1 MKTKFNRNRPILF
14 LAFLVGFV
22 FAGYGQNDIRITGK
36 VLGADSGPLPG
47 ASVVEKGTQNGV
59 QTDFDGVFELFVGDP
74 NAVVSISYVGFVS
87 QEISL
92 EGNTEIEVTL
102 TEDLNKLEEVV
113 VIAYGEQKVANVSGA
128 LAKVGD
134 EAIEGQAVGDFQNA
148 LQGQVAGLT
157 IVSNSG
163 APGGQSAVV
172 IRGAGSISGGNQ
184 PLYVKDGNIMHPFIG
199 NQGPNF
205 TNPDPLST
213 ISPGDIESIT
223 VLKDASASAIYGARA
238 ANGVILITT
247 KRGKTGK
254 ARFDLDMYT
263 GFQEAWNTLDLLNT
277 DQYQQVMN
285 NARDNAGAQRIPA
298 LDGTTLTTY
307 TDWQKEVLQTAP
319 ISNIQFRASGGGEN
333 TTYSAS
339 LGYFDQNGIV
349 IETGMKRYNLNLNT
363 DSTLGKFHFGT
374 SVNLSRTIYDK
385 EKVGSAR
392 TVLDWAIVS
401 APHVPVYD
409 ENNLGGYAGPGV
421 EDGEPTTNPVA
432 IQNLV
437 DNTNTVN
444 RILGSVFADYEI
456 VEGLKFKINAGFDLI
471 NFHDRRTVPD
481 FELNQ
486 NQVPGFEQGAEVS
499 EYRGENNSFLLE
511 NTLNYKRSFGKHNLD
526 AIIGYNIQETHFA
539 DMRARVL
546 GQFTG
551 GGLPV
556 LSGSRDIS
564 AVSGIISE
572 SKTTSFIGRVIYDY
586 NEKYLATF
594 NFRRDGSSKF
604 VGDKQYDN
612 FFAASAGWRI
622 SKEDFMKDSFI
633 SDLKLRV
640 SYGALG
646 NDAINANSA
655 RFTLNQ
661 NATYVLGI
669 NQDLAPGVGPAG
681 SMQNSDLGW
690 ERQTQLDI
698 GVDFGLADNR
708 FMMTIDYFDKK
719 SEDLLLTIP
728 VPGHTGFNNITI
740 NAGEV
745 TNKGWEFSASW
756 RDFVG
761 DNFTYSIGANLTTL
775 KNEVTQLTE
784 GLDFIETSA
793 FGQLSSVQRVRIE
806 AGQPL
811 NSFYGYQVD
820 GVFQSDQEVADAPYQ
835 SDLTGAGDF
844 RYKDLD
850 GNGVIDANDR
860 TFIGDGIPDVTYG
873 INIGMG
879 YKNWDFSALM
889 QGVAGVDIWSE
900 TKFFTQ
906 SYPRTNNQ
914 NTVVLNAWTPQNPS
928 ETIPRALPQ
937 PLSDNDRVS
946 DFFIEDG
953 SYFRLKNVQ
962 LGYSFPQ
969 HTRDRMGGLTKF
981 RLYFSGQNLFTI
993 TGYDDVGFDPEIGA
1007 NGIDNVVYPQARAM
1021 TLGLQIGF

>member
-1 MKTKFNRNRPILF
+1 MKTKFNLKRPLLF
-14 LAFLVGFV
+14 LVLVVGIIFS
-22 FAGYGQNDIRITGK
+22 GYGQNDIRVTGK
-36 VLGADSGPLPG
+36 VVGADNEPLPG
-47 ASVVEKGTQNGV
+47 ASVVEKGTQNGA
-59 QTDFDGVFELFVGDP
+59 QTDFDGLFELYVSDA
-74 NAVVSISYVGFVS
+74 NALITVSYLGFLT
-87 QEISL
+87 QEIPLNNSTDL
-92 EGNTEIEVTL
+92 QVIME
-102 TEDLNKLEEVV
+102 EDQNKLDEVV
-113 VIAYGEQKVANVSGA
+113 VIAYGEQKAANVSGA
-128 LAKVGD
+128 LSQVGD
-134 EAIEGQAVGDFQNA
+134 EAIEGQSVGDFQNA

-157 IVSNSG
+157 ITSNSG

-184 PLYVKDGNIMHPFIG
+184 PLYVIDGNIMNNFIG
-199 NQGPNF
+199 NQGPGF

-263 GFQEAWNTLDLLNT
+263 GFQTAWNTLDLLNT
-277 DQYQQVMN
+277 QQYQQVMN
-285 NARDNAGAQRIPA
+285 SARDNAGAQRIPA

-307 TDWQKEVLQTAP
+307 TDWQEEVLRSAP

-339 LGYFDQNGIV
+339 LGYFDQQGII
-349 IETGMKRYNLNLNT
+349 IETGMKRYNINLNT

-374 SVNLSRTIYDK
+374 SVNVSRTIYDK

-392 TVLDWAIVS
+392 TALDWAIVS
-401 APHVPVYD
+401 APHVPVFD

-437 DNTNTVN
+437 YNTNTVN
-444 RILGSVFADYEI
+444 RVLGSVFAEYEI
-456 VEGLKFKINAGFDLI
+456 IEGLKYKINGGFDMI
-471 NFHDRRTVPD
+471 NFHDRRTVPE

-486 NQVPGFEQGAEVS
+486 NQVPGFEQGSEVG

-526 AIIGYNIQETHFA
+526 AIIGYNIQKTHFA

-546 GQFTG
+546 GQFAG
-551 GGLPV
+551 SGLPV

-564 AVSGIISE
+564 NVNGVISE
-572 SKTTSFIGRVIYDY
+572 TKTNSFIGRIIYDY
-586 NEKYLATF
+586 DEKYLATF
-594 NFRRDGSSKF
+594 NFRNDGSSKF

-612 FFAASAGWRI
+612 FFAASVGWRI
-622 SKEDFMKDSFI
+622 SNEDFMKDSFI
-633 SDLKLRV
+633 SDLKLRA

-661 NATYVLGI
+661 NATYVIGT

-690 ERQTQLDI
+690 EKQTQLDI
-698 GVDFGLADNR
+698 GLDFGLFDNR
-708 FMMTIDYFDKK
+708 FSMTIDYFDKK

-728 VPGHTGFNNITI
+728 VPGHTGFGSITI

-745 TNKGWEFSASW
+745 TNKGWEFNANW
-756 RDFVG
+756 RDYVG

-784 GLDFIETSA
+784 GLDFIETRA

-806 AGQPL
+806 AGHPL
-811 NSFYGYQVD
+811 NSFYGYEVD
-820 GVFQSDQEVADAPYQ
+820 GIFQSQAEVDAAPSQ
-835 SDLTGAGDF
+835 SDLTGAGDL

-860 TFIGDGIPDVTYG
+860 TFIGDGIPDITYG

-889 QGVAGVDIWSE
+889 QGVQGVDIWSE

-906 SYPRTNNQ
+906 SYARTNNQ
-914 NTVVLNAWTPQNPS
+914 NTVVLNAWTPTNPS
-928 ETIPRALPQ
+928 STVPRALPQ

-962 LGYSFPQ
+962 LGYSFSQ
-969 HTRDRMGGLTKF
+969 QLRDKMGGLSKF
-981 RLYFSGQNLFTI
+981 RLYFSGQNLLTI
-993 TGYDDVGFDPEIGA
+993 TGYDDVGFDPEVGA
-1007 NGIDNVVYPQARAM
+1007 SGIDNVVYPQARTM

>member
-1 MKTKFNRNRPILF
+1 MKTKFNLNRPLLL
-14 LAFLVGFV
+14 LALVVGIV
-22 FAGYGQNDIRITGK
+22 FTSYGQNDIRVTGK
-36 VLGADSGPLPG
+36 VMSTDSGPLPG
-47 ASVVEKGTQNGV
+47 ATVLEKGTQNGA
-59 QTDFDGVFELFVGDP
+59 QTDFDGVFELYVSDP
-74 NAVVSISYVGFVS
+74 NAVLTISYVGFLA

-92 EGNTEIEVTL
+92 NGSTEVQVTL
-102 TEDLNKLEEVV
+102 EEDLNKLDEVV

-128 LAKVGD
+128 LAKVGE

-157 IVSNSG
+157 VVGNTG
-163 APGGQSAVV
+163 APGGQSSVV

-184 PLYVKDGNIMHPFIG
+184 PLYVIDGNIMNNFIG
-199 NQGPNF
+199 NQGPGF

-213 ISPGDIESIT
+213 IAPGDIESIT

-247 KRGKTGK
+247 KRGKTGR

-277 DQYQQVMN
+277 QDYQTVMN

-307 TDWQKEVLQTAP
+307 TDWQDEVLRTAP
-319 ISNIQFRASGGGEN
+319 ISNIQFRASGGGEK

-339 LGYFDQNGIV
+339 LGYFDQKGIV

-363 DSTLGKFHFGT
+363 DSTLGRFHFGT
-374 SVNLSRTIYDK
+374 SLNVSRTIYDK

-409 ENNLGGYAGPGV
+409 ENNLGGFAGPGV

-432 IQNLV
+432 IQKLV

-444 RILGSVFADYEI
+444 RILGSVYADFEI
-456 VEGLKFKINAGFDLI
+456 IDGLKFKINAGFDLI

-499 EYRGENNSFLLE
+499 EYRGENNSLLLE
-511 NTLNYKRSFGKHNLD
+511 NTLNYKRSFGKHNMD
-526 AIIGYNIQETHFA
+526 AIIGYNVQETHFA

-556 LSGSRDIS
+556 LSGSRNIS
-564 AVSGIISE
+564 AVSGVISE

-594 NFRRDGSSKF
+594 NFRRDGSSRF
-604 VGDKQYDN
+604 VDDKQYDN
-612 FFAASAGWRI
+612 FFAASVGWRI
-622 SKEDFMKDSFI
+622 SNEDFMKDGFFQ
-633 SDLKLRV
+633 DLKLRA

-690 ERQTQLDI
+690 ERQTQLNV
-698 GVDFGLADNR
+698 GVDFSIFDSR
-708 FMMTIDYFDKK
+708 FSMTIDYFDKK

-745 TNKGWEFSASW
+745 TNKGMEFTANW
-756 RDFVG
+756 RDYVG

-775 KNEVTQLTE
+775 RNEVTELTE
-784 GLDFIETSA
+784 GLDFVETRP

-806 AGQPL
+806 PGQPL

-820 GVFQSDQEVADAPYQ
+820 GIFQSQAEVDSAPTQ
-835 SDLTGAGDF
+835 SDLTGPGDF

-860 TFIGDGIPDVTYG
+860 TFIGDGIPDITYG
-873 INIGMG
+873 ITLGMG

-914 NTVVLNAWTPQNPS
+914 NSVVLNAWTPENPS
-928 ETIPRALPQ
+928 NTVPRALPQ

-953 SYFRLKNVQ
+953 SYFRLKNLQV
-962 LGYSFPQ
+962 GYSFPQ
-969 HTRDRMGGLTKF
+969 PLRDKMGGLTKF

-993 TGYDDVGFDPEIGA
+993 TGYKDVGFDPEIGA
-1007 NGIDNVVYPQARAM
+1007 SGIDNVVYPQARAM
-1021 TLGLQIGF
+1021 TLGLQVGF